1 MVHDPAGAAAHAS
14 RSDTRLRALMGSISV
29 FTMVMTVPQVLAI
42 WVGHQAA
49 GVSILTWSTYL
60 LSAMLWFWFGLR
72 RRDLNIYLPCVG
84 WMILDGAVIAGAV
97 VYG

>member
-1 MVHDPAGAAAHAS
+1 MAHDPAGAAARSLH
-14 RSDTRLRALMGSISV
+14 SDTRLRSLMGGISV
-29 FTMVMTVPQVLAI
+29 FTMVMTIPQVLAI

-72 RRDLNIYLPCVG
+72 KRDWNIYLPCVG
-84 WMILDGAVIAGAV
+84 WMMLDGAVIVGAV

>member
-1 MVHDPAGAAAHAS
+1 MVHDPASAAAHAS
-14 RSDTRLRALMGSISV
+14 RSDTRLRTLMGSISV

-42 WVGHQAA
+42 WLGHQAA

-60 LSAMLWFWFGLR
+60 LSAMLWVWFGIR
-72 RRDLNIYLPCVG
+72 RRDLNLYLPCVG

>member
-1 MVHDPAGAAAHAS
+1 LSHA
-14 RSDTRLRALMGSISV
+14 
-29 FTMVMTVPQVLAI
+29 QVLAI
-42 WVGHQAA
+42 CVGHQAA

-60 LSAMLWFWFGLR
+60 LSAILWFWFGIL
-72 RRDLNIYLPCVG
+72 RRDLNVYLLCVG

>member
-1 MVHDPAGAAAHAS
+1 MAHDPASAAAHAS
-14 RSDTRLRALMGSISV
+14 RLDTRLRSLMGGVSF
-29 FTMVMTVPQVLAI
+29 FTMAMTIPQVLAI

-60 LSAMLWFWFGLR
+60 LSAILWFWFGIL

-97 VYG
+97 VY

>member
-1 MVHDPAGAAAHAS
+1 MAHDPASAAAHAS
-14 RSDTRLRALMGSISV
+14 RWDTKLRSLMGGIS
-29 FTMVMTVPQVLAI
+29 FLTMVMTVPQVLAI

-60 LSAMLWFWFGLR
+60 LSAIVWFWFGLV
-72 RRDLNIYLPCVG
+72 RRDLNIYVPCVG
-84 WMILDGAVIAGAV
+84 WMILDGAVIVGAV

>member
-1 MVHDPAGAAAHAS
+1 MVHNPPTAPVAAHA
-14 RSDTRLRALMGSISV
+14 DGRLRALLGAMSV

-49 GVSILTWSTYL
+49 GVSIISWSAYL
-60 LSAMLWFWFGLR
+60 LSALLWLVFGVQKNDR
-72 RRDLNIYLPCVG
+72 NIYLPCLG
-84 WMILDGAVIAGAV
+84 WIILDGAVIAGAV